1 MFPGF
6 LEYFRNIYRSRPAKG
21 TPTPFSMISNFTK
34 DVKQLEHAMRHPEMV
49 VLSDWSHFT
58 SQELRNITLEAD
70 IDPLWVLSTH
80 ISSNKGG

>member
-1 MFPGF
+1 MSRGSLRPSENANCF
-6 LEYFRNIYRSRPAKG
+6 RPASG

-34 DVKQLEHAMRHPEMV
+34 DVRQLEYAMQNPELV

-70 IDPLWVLSTH
+70 IDPL
-80 ISSNKGG
+80 